1 MAVVGDKRYRNRVL
15 GAERAPDRKQL
26 IFTAFDLVKGRTREL
41 TRFATSPTP
50 DAEYAWDLSPDGTR
64 IAILRRSETTIRIL
78 SLSGQPSEEVIGKRM
93 GSLETVDW
101 AANGRGLFVSS
112 IREGGSAL
120 SHLDLKGNGHLLWET
135 KGTVEPSITTFVGG
149 PSAPWVVPSP
159 AGRHLAICV
168 WTLNANIWMLE
179 NF

>member
-1 MAVVGDKRYRNRVL
+1 M
-15 GAERAPDRKQL
+15 AERAPDRKQL
-26 IFTAFDLVKGRTREL
+26 VFTAFDLLKGRTREL
-41 TRFATSPTP
+41 MRFATSPTP

-120 SHLDLKGNGHLLWET
+120 SHLDLKGNTHLLWET

-159 AGRHLAICV
+159 DGRHLAICV